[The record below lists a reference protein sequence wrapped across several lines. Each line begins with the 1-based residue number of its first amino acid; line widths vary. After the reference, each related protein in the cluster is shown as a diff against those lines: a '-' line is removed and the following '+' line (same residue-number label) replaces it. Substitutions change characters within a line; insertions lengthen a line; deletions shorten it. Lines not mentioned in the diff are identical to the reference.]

1 MSLRTSLRLAAG
13 IVLAL
18 AGLIATAHAG
28 KFNKVLSVGDASPGW
43 AEIIGTDDARH
54 ALADFADKKALV
66 VVFTCNHC
74 PVAQACE
81 ERLIALQ
88 RDYGPR
94 GVQLIA
100 VNVNNLDEDKLEP
113 MKTRAA
119 ERSYNFPYLYD
130 PTQKIARDFGAS
142 VTPQVFV
149 LDAQRRVAYMG
160 ALDDNALSPSEVQQ
174 QYVRDALDA
183 VLAGKTPASGETKAK
198 GCGIKYE

>member
-1 MSLRTSLRLAAG
+1 MSVSLQSRVAAG
-13 IVLAL
+13 LAL
-18 AGLIATAHAG
+18 ALVGLVASTQAG

-43 AEIIGTDDARH
+43 ADIIGTDDARH
-54 ALADFADKKALV
+54 ALADYADKQALV

-81 ERLIALQ
+81 ERLITLQ

-94 GVQLIA
+94 GVQLLA

-119 ERSYNFPYLYD
+119 ERNYNFPYLYD

-160 ALDDNALSPSEVQQ
+160 ALDDNALSPSEVEQH
-174 QYVRDALDA
+174 YVRDALDA
-183 VLAGKTPASGETKAK
+183 VLAGKTPPSGETKAK